1 MGERREMGWGQE
13 EIWGLGSLLGIMGR
27 QERNGVII
35 VMERWDITTQP
46 QILREQRK

>member
-1 MGERREMGWGQE
+1 MERGQK
-13 EIWGLGSLLGIMGR
+13 EIWWLGSLLGIIGR

-46 QILREQRK
+46 QIPMEQRK